1 MMVLRQ
7 TQNHNYIHDDS
18 EKTIIKSQLFQCWLF
33 NNKFKMKRHKCIF
46 QMMILTKKMI
56 SQIIQIQNVN
66 YSDVDFGLWNNRS
79 GASNWSAELRS
90 LFASLLSCQGL
101 SCQYWFIHPSQIWI
115 NQLPNFFHPP
125 CLEMC
130 CRVREAC
137 LTLEGIDFQ
146 INIRIFRAKGHLIK
160 SQFIRSQS
168 FKSKQIQSVH
178 QKWINWNV
186 FRF

>member
-1 MMVLRQ
+1 M
-7 TQNHNYIHDDS
+7 YIPNDDS
-18 EKTIIKSQLFQCWLF
+18 DK
-33 NNKFKMKRHKCIF
+33 
-46 QMMILTKKMI
+46 KKMI

-115 NQLPNFFHPP
+115 NQLPNFFHSP

-130 CRVREAC
+130 ARVREAC
-137 LTLEGIDFQ
+137 LTLDGIDFQ
-146 INIRIFRAKGHLIK
+146 INFKIFRAEGYSIAYISQITIGQVYLPRYAKWTITVHHRWISQNFFSINFCILTSTRYNRYCIPKLYVLLLKG
-160 SQFIRSQS
+160 FE
-168 FKSKQIQSVH
+168 
-178 QKWINWNV
+178 
-186 FRF
+186 